1 MREVVDHGAQADAE
15 VEGGGDQQGEER
27 FDRVH
32 AAVGLRVLV
41 DLVEEG
47 GGREPLEESRW
58 KRASGWFCCS
68 GRPGAGTDLVQ
79 ELGNGMAL
87 F

>member
-1 MREVVDHGAQADAE
+1 VVDHGAQADAE

-47 GGREPLEESRW
+47 GGREPLDARREPLEESLRVV
-58 KRASGWFCCS
+58 
-68 GRPGAGTDLVQ
+68 L
-79 ELGNGMAL
+79 L
-87 F
+87 FW